1 MKNERGDPI
10 PMKRTAKVTKCL
22 FPVAGLGTR
31 FLPVTKE
38 LAKEMLPLVNRP
50 IIAYGVE
57 EALASGCSDIIMIT
71 GRAKRSIED
80 YFDRSFELEH
90 LLKARGKDELY
101 DKMIEISNLAEI
113 LYVRQREPL
122 GLGHA
127 VLCGEPFCRGE
138 YFGVVLPDDVF
149 VGEVPVMAQLVEV
162 HDRLGGTVIALER
175 VPRKDVSRYGIV
187 KSEEVEGGVHRILDM
202 VEKPDPE
209 DAPGE
214 YAIMGRYVLSP
225 SVFPLLAEGHP
236 GAGGEIQLTDAL
248 RRLAETEPVWGVV
261 YRGRRFD
268 CGTQKGWLAANVQLA
283 LEDPELREVVLNVV
297 QTARCEEG
305 SRGSP

>member
-1 MKNERGDPI
+1 
-10 PMKRTAKVTKCL
+10 MKRQSKVTKCL

-50 IIAYGVE
+50 IISYGVE

-90 LLKARGKDELY
+90 LLKARGKDELH
-101 DKMIEISNLAEI
+101 DRMVAISNLAEI

-149 VGEVPVMAQLVEV
+149 LGEQPIMSQLIDV

-175 VPRKDVSRYGIV
+175 VAREDVSRYGIV
-187 KSEEVEGGVHRILDM
+187 RSEPLEGGIHRILDM
-202 VEKPDPE
+202 VEKPSE
-209 DAPGE
+209 EEAPSD

-225 SVFPLLAEGHP
+225 SIFPLLAEGQL
-236 GAGGEIQLTDAL
+236 GTGGEIQLTDAL
-248 RRLAETEPVWGVV
+248 RRLAAVEPVWGVV

-268 CGTQKGWLAANVQLA
+268 CGTQRGWLAANVQLA
-283 LEDPELREVVLNVV
+283 LEDPELRDVVLNAVK
-297 QTARCEEG
+297 AAL
-305 SRGSP
+305 

>member
-1 MKNERGDPI
+1 MNLS
-10 PMKRTAKVTKCL
+10 ANVTKCL

-38 LAKEMLPLVNRP
+38 IAKEMLPLVNRP
-50 IIAYGVE
+50 IISYGVE
-57 EALASGCSDIIMIT
+57 EALASGCSDLIMIT
-71 GRAKRSIED
+71 GRAKRSIEN
-80 YFDRSFELEH
+80 YFDRSFELED
-90 LLKARGKDELY
+90 LLKSRGKIDLYKKMVELS
-101 DKMIEISNLAEI
+101 ELANI

-149 VGEVPVMAQLVEV
+149 LGEPPILAQLMEV
-162 HDRLGGTVIALER
+162 HRRWGGTVVALEK
-175 VPRKDVSRYGIV
+175 VPREEVSRYGIV
-187 KSEEVEGGVHRILDM
+187 QSEDMGNGVHRILDM
-202 VEKPDPE
+202 VEKPPVE
-209 DAPGE
+209 EAPSE

-225 SVFPLLAEGHP
+225 AIFPLLAEGRV

-248 RRLAETEPVWGVV
+248 HRLIGSEPVWGYV

-283 LEDPELREVVLNVV
+283 LEDPELRSVVLN
-297 QTARCEEG
+297 AIKNA
-305 SRGSP
+305 

>member
-1 MKNERGDPI
+1 MREVRREDKTKEE
-10 PMKRTAKVTKCL
+10 KAKVTKCL

-38 LAKEMLPLVNRP
+38 IAKEMLPLVNRP
-50 IIAYGVE
+50 IISYGVE

-80 YFDRSFELEH
+80 YFDRSFELEQ
-90 LLKARGKDELY
+90 LLEARGKDELH
-101 DKMIEISNLAEI
+101 DMVVGISNLAEI

-149 VGEVPVMAQLVEV
+149 VGDVPVMSQLIDV
-162 HDRLGGTVIALER
+162 HKRLGGTVVALER
-175 VPRKDVSRYGIV
+175 VPRGDVSRYGIV
-187 KSEEVEGGVHRILDM
+187 RSEVVEGGIHRILDM
-202 VEKPDPE
+202 VEKPPVDE
-209 DAPGE
+209 APGE

-225 SVFPLLAEGHP
+225 SVFPLLAEGRL

-248 RRLAETEPVWGVV
+248 RRLTETEPVWGVV

-283 LEDPELREVVLNVV
+283 LEDPELRKVVLDVLKAS
-297 QTARCEEG
+297 Q
-305 SRGSP
+305 